1 MVMAAGRGVLKK
13 RPLGVS
19 KGMAEN
25 SGLAELKVEF
35 TEVDRVGLEV

>member
-1 MVMAAGRGVLKK
+1 MVMAAWRGVLKT

-19 KGMAEN
+19 KGMTES